1 MKIFNIKY
9 YFLLIV
15 LISSC
20 TKFVEIDPPRTALER
35 STVFANQE
43 TAEAA
48 VRGLYF
54 TLNGGSTWSSFTGG
68 GGSITFLTALSAD
81 ETVTTSSG
89 VSFDVFK
96 NNTLL
101 STTLSLSTLWNKMY
115 ETIYKANAVI
125 EGVNNSEEL
134 SSALKSKF
142 EGEAKVIRA
151 FCHFYLANLFG
162 DIALVLTTDY
172 RANNIAGRTAVADI
186 YEQVITD
193 LKEAQT
199 LLLPSYNTGSIE
211 RVRIDWGAATA
222 LLARAYLYKGDWAN
236 AEIQATNCINAGPYS
251 LQSNLDNVFLKG
263 SSEAIWQLSNDKN
276 NSGDAIAFITQKYV
290 ILRQELL
297 NGFESGDK
305 RRVNWIKGITN
316 TTNYCTN
323 KHKVATSSPITEY
336 QMVFR
341 LAEQYLIRAEA
352 RIQQPGKIA
361 DGIADLNV
369 LRARARATATAE
381 VPNPLPAFSATLSKE
396 DALAAVE
403 QERRIELFT
412 EWGHRWFDLKRT
424 GRVDAVIG
432 ALKSSWTSTAALY
445 PLPQNQL
452 LNSNMEQNPGYDE

>member
-1 MKIFNIKY
+1 MKILKINY
-9 YFLLIV
+9 YILLVV
-15 LISSC
+15 LASSC

-68 GGSITFLTALSAD
+68 IGSITFLTALSAD
-81 ETVTTSSG
+81 ETVNTSSG
-89 VSFDVFK
+89 ATYEFFK

-101 STTLSLSTLWNKMY
+101 STTSELSTLWNKMY

-125 EGVNNSEEL
+125 EGVNNSTEL
-134 SSALKSKF
+134 SSELKRKF

-162 DIALVLTTDY
+162 DVALVLTTDY
-172 RANNIAGRTAVADI
+172 RVNNVAGRTAVADV

-193 LKEAQT
+193 LKDAQS
-199 LLLPSYNTGSIE
+199 LLQPSYNTGTIE
-211 RVRIDWGAATA
+211 RVRIDWGTATA
-222 LLARAYLYKGDWAN
+222 LLARVYLYKGDWIN
-236 AEIQATNCINAGPYS
+236 AEIQATGCINAGPYS

-263 SSEAIWQLSNDKN
+263 STEAIWQLSNDKN
-276 NSGDAIAFITQKYV
+276 NSGDAIAFITNKYV
-290 ILRQELL
+290 VLRQELL
-297 NGFESGDK
+297 NSFEAGDK
-305 RRVNWIKGITN
+305 RKINWVKGITN
-316 TTNYCTN
+316 TTTYCTN
-323 KHKVATSSPITEY
+323 KHKVASSSPITEY

-352 RIQQPGKIA
+352 RIQQSGKTA

-369 LRARARATATAE
+369 LRARARVTITAE
-381 VPNPLPAFSATLSKE
+381 VPNPLPVLSTTMTKE
-396 DALAAVE
+396 AALAAVE

-424 GRVDAVIG
+424 GRVNAVLG
-432 ALKSSWTSTAALY
+432 ALKPSWTSTAAIY
-445 PLPQNQL
+445 PIPQNQL
-452 LNSNMEQNPGYDE
+452 LNSDMEQNPGYDE